1 MTGVSRKHDRIPET
15 HGSRPSLL
23 LPHPYSQSNPV
34 VTVDPSVSQSFV
46 HTVSRPNLSRVSV
59 GSAPEWCVSGP
70 MGEGRNRWACPV
82 GRIVASRCQ
91 NHRHNQHYQQAMQT
105 MLSTKDSSVSPTS
118 SQWLELQR
126 GVDQVVRF
134 LHPQSPASKPA
145 ARVSPH
151 ELRRALRR
159 IDRLLTRTL
168 EQVSLMASV
177 STVPHHPHRHG
188 AAYAYAPH
196 VVRLV
201 TSLHSHDQTSVLTT
215 RGSDLQGLYTS
226 IGTTSAQLLI
236 MVPEERDH
244 EEDNA
249 GAVDEGNEAY
259 HVSSHD
265 LTLLLDALLR
275 TVATS
280 AYTEDSVLLATSPCG
295 WLVDLVNHV
304 WLAEETVPA
313 VADDTQWHRWLE
325 LMLPLALR
333 SWPTANDPSW
343 EAVVGIQ
350 PDGHNPHSES
360 AATEAAFQWRV
371 LTGLV
376 LEQVVWSHHTP
387 HVPGTRIGVHHIQ
400 RHVQLAVEYALDV
413 LDSLG
418 VWLDAGT
425 AVTSNHAR
433 DRQQAA
439 VVVRD
444 GLRHVTYAT
453 NLLRT
458 WEAYEPGT
466 EWPER
471 TVSNKT
477 LTWGPLVQT
486 MATSLAQSLS
496 PGLVGGYANTDDPTL
511 RELEELET
519 WIVQHLLRLTS
530 FALEGVRD
538 HGHVLEEEVCLLVF
552 LRSLS
557 RPALLLSSD
566 LWTTLTSRVDD
577 AEVRRVLQT
586 TLLVLQSST
595 SLTEPFAAATSTH
608 NTMAVETTS
617 SAGHGLQHQLW
628 QLLQNDNNYSAAG
641 ATPKAVSDPWDTLFL
656 RYHTDDPVV

>member
-1 MTGVSRKHDRIPET
+1 
-15 HGSRPSLL
+15 
-23 LPHPYSQSNPV
+23 
-34 VTVDPSVSQSFV
+34 
-46 HTVSRPNLSRVSV
+46 
-59 GSAPEWCVSGP
+59 
-70 MGEGRNRWACPV
+70 
-82 GRIVASRCQ
+82 
-91 NHRHNQHYQQAMQT
+91 MQT

-118 SQWLELQR
+118 SQWLALQR

-201 TSLHSHDQTSVLTT
+201 TSLHSHDTKNIQTSVLTT

-249 GAVDEGNEAY
+249 GAADEGNEAY

-538 HGHVLEEEVCLLVF
+538 HGHVLEDEVCLLVF